1 MTKILPLVALVAVLA
16 CRAEFEPDIV
26 GPGPGPGP
34 GPTTPTIPFRIG
46 SLQPDEGRAV
56 AIGTFGDVLVASW
69 FAGPTDFDPSSDVT
83 ARPSFGQQD
92 LAVASYSLTAEFRWV
107 YTFGGAA
114 ADIPVAITATG
125 DGGAVVVG
133 YSAGG
138 GTCGGR
144 TLVGFGGRD
153 IIVLKL
159 SSAGTCEWGHVIGSD
174 QDDEAN
180 AVAIEAGGT
189 VLIAGAFR
197 GTVDFDPGAEARLL
211 VSRGGSDAFLA
222 RFGADGAF
230 LDVVQGGGLGE
241 DAFTAVAPAQGGEI
255 TVAGSF
261 TGVAT
266 FGSGLSPVILQAQ
279 SGTDGVLARYTALFG
294 LRWADL
300 FAATGDVRLAGV
312 VNEPDGSIVLYGSF
326 SGSLD
331 ADPGTGAVLLQSEG
345 GNDLFIGRYDG
356 GSGVWSSMARR
367 IGGIGDLGATALV
380 RSPSGNLTMAGWFQ
394 QSVDFDPG
402 AGASVVTARG
412 TAGAGDAF
420 LMSLDPLGNF
430 RWVTPIGAVVTGEE
444 ALTIAWGLA
453 GTPNGAVWVTGRF
466 AGRADFDPSSEAAEL
481 QSLGATDQFVSQ
493 YGAGGALVP

>member
-1 MTKILPLVALVAVLA
+1 MTKILPVLALLAVVA

-34 GPTTPTIPFRIG
+34 QPTTPSIPFRVG

-56 AIGTFGDVLVASW
+56 AVGAFGDVLVASW
-69 FAGPTDFDPSSDVT
+69 FAGPTDFDPSPGVT
-83 ARPSFGQQD
+83 SRPSFGQQD
-92 LAVASYSLTAEFRWV
+92 LAVASYTASGEFRWV
-107 YTFGGAA
+107 YNHGGAG
-114 ADIPVAITATG
+114 ADIPVAMASTA

-133 YSAGG
+133 YSDGG

-144 TLVGFGGRD
+144 TLVSFGGRD
-153 IIVLKL
+153 ILVLKL
-159 SSAGTCEWGHVIGSD
+159 SSAGTCEWGHLIGSD
-174 QDDEAN
+174 QEDEAT
-180 AVAIEAGGT
+180 AVTIEAGGT
-189 VLIAGAFR
+189 VLVTGVFR
-197 GTVDFDPGAEARLL
+197 GTVDFDPGTGARLL

-222 RFGADGAF
+222 RYGADGTF

-241 DAFTAVAPAQGGEI
+241 DAFTAVATAQNGEI
-255 TVAGSF
+255 TVAGTL

-266 FGSGLSPVILQAQ
+266 FGAGLSPVILQAQ
-279 SGTDGVLARYTALFG
+279 SGTDGVLARYTPLLG

-300 FAATGDVRLAGV
+300 FAATGDVRLAAV
-312 VNEPDGSIVLYGSF
+312 ANEPDGSIILYGSF
-326 SGSLD
+326 AGSLD

-345 GNDLFIGRYDG
+345 GSDLFVGRYDG

-367 IGGIGDLGATALV
+367 IGGPGDEGATALV

-394 QSVDFDPG
+394 QAVDFDPG
-402 AGASVVTARG
+402 AGASLVTARG

-420 LMSLDPLGNF
+420 VASLDPLGNF

-453 GTPNGAVWVTGRF
+453 GTSNGTVWVTGRF
-466 AGRADFDPSSEAAEL
+466 TGRADFDPSTEATEL
-481 QSLGATDQFVSQ
+481 QSLGGSDQFVSR
-493 YGAGGALVP
+493 YSAAGSLIP